1 MVMYSVFDGIKKEI
15 ATLDYDE
22 AFSNFLGLLFSN
34 SKEYSGALTET
45 GLPYSYGA
53 YIWNIIS
60 LNDLEHNLSNE
71 EIKNLDNIYKLFY
84 WLKLMRLFDATSDF
98 SEAINEIKNNSDEE
112 WNFKITDE
120 NEEIIIEITSN
131 EFFVK
136 TNVFTDFD
144 KKINRYYVAHLDTVI
159 SSKDS
164 KYKLGDIV
172 DINLMLV
179 EENDNEKKT
188 MN

>member
-1 MVMYSVFDGIKKEI
+1 MVMYTVFDGINKQI

-22 AFSNFLGLLFSN
+22 AFSNFLGLLFSKA
-34 SKEYSGALTET
+34 KEYSGALTEN
-45 GLPYSYGA
+45 GLPYSYGT

-60 LNDLEHNLSNE
+60 LNDLEHNLSSE

-84 WLKLMRLFDATSDF
+84 CLNLMRLFGATSDF
-98 SEAINEIKNNSDEE
+98 SEVINEIKNNSNEE
-112 WNFKITDE
+112 WDLKITEE

-131 EFFVK
+131 KFFVK

-144 KKINRYYVAHLDTVI
+144 KKINRYYIAHLDTVI
-159 SSKDS
+159 SCKDS

-179 EENDNEKKT
+179 KINDNEKKL
-188 MN
+188 

>member
-1 MVMYSVFDGIKKEI
+1 MYIVFDGINKEI

-22 AFSNFLGLLFSN
+22 AFSNFLGLLLSN
-34 SKEYSGALTET
+34 FKEYSGALTDT

-60 LNDLEHNLSNE
+60 LNDQEHNLSNE
-71 EIKNLDNIYKLFY
+71 EIENLANIYKLFY
-84 WLKLMRLFDATSDF
+84 CLNLVRLFDATSDF
-98 SEAINEIKNNSDEE
+98 SEAINKIKNNSNEE
-112 WNFKITDE
+112 WNFKITEE
-120 NEEIIIEITSN
+120 NKEIIIEITSN

-159 SSKDS
+159 SSNDS

-179 EENDNEKKT
+179 EANDNEKKL
-188 MN
+188 